1 MNTTEDTSDT
11 PLGDVPILNIKQIM
25 VPLDL
30 SHRAN
35 KALKYA
41 IRVAQQFEA
50 EILLVHVVTE
60 MGYEGLVIPSTLQHL
75 QNDLL
80 KQVHEEL
87 EKMVKL
93 EDQFRI
99 KIKTKVLFGEPAH
112 EISKI
117 AGEEETDLI
126 LVSTEGRT
134 GLSHVLVGSTAEK
147 IVRHAPCPV
156 LVVREKEH
164 EFIDEQPSS

>member
-99 KIKTKVLFGEPAH
+99 KIKVLFGEPAH